1 MAISFRSQEIE
12 DKLNSYCE
20 NRNLKKSEVIRLA
33 LSAYLDES
41 NTNEEIT
48 YEEAKS
54 IEFERVKICVRLT
67 KTEIDSLDILSHQMG
82 LDTKQQLIIRVI
94 RSLLTNG
101 DILTQQEINSFK
113 DLSVLNRRIGQTLN
127 QMLKNFHTEYWT
139 QFEDLSAEKIAS
151 LIQLIDRQ
159 SLELASIVKRANRRT
174 KIIRSSLNVKD

>member
-41 NTNEEIT
+41 NANEEIT

-54 IEFERVKICVRLT
+54 IELERVKICVRLT